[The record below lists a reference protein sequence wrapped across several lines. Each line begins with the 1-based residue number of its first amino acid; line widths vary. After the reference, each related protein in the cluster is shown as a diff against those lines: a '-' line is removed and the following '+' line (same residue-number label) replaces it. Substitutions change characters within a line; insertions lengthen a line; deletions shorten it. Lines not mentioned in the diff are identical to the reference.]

1 MANTIKVRNGS
12 RHELVF
18 RVEEIR
24 EELIQLFEA
33 VRTLY
38 SVGPLA
44 EPGWFDEDSQYA
56 TETTQRRAKVIS
68 ERIGNILG
76 KDLWPF

>member
-1 MANTIKVRNGS
+1 MADAIKVRDGS
-12 RHELVF
+12 RYELVF
-18 RVEEIR
+18 RAEEVR
-24 EELIQLFEA
+24 GELIQLFEA

-76 KDLWPF
+76 RDLWPF

>member
-1 MANTIKVRNGS
+1 MANAVKVRDGS
-12 RHELVF
+12 RYELVF
-18 RVEEIR
+18 RAEEVR
-24 EELIQLFEA
+24 GELIQLFEA

-38 SVGPLA
+38 SVGPVA

-76 KDLWPF
+76 RDLWPF

>member
-1 MANTIKVRNGS
+1 MAKAFYVRDGS
-12 RHELVF
+12 KTQLVF
-18 RVEEIR
+18 RADEIR
-24 EELIQLFEA
+24 EELIQTFEA

-38 SVGPLA
+38 SVGPVA
-44 EPGWFDEDSQYA
+44 EPGWFGEDSQYA
-56 TETTQRRAKVIS
+56 SETTQRRAKVIS